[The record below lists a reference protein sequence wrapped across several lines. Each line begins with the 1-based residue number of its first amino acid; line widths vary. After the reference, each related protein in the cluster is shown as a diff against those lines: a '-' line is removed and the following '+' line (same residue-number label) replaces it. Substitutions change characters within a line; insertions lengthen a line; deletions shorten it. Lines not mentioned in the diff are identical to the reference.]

1 MTAVTRRFHNRGN
14 VIVTYTGDPIMTTIV
29 AGLAVLA
36 VFLLA
41 GYVVQ
46 RLSREAPA
54 MPDYCTD
61 DDIRRL
67 ALSGERVVALKWY
80 RQLHR
85 VDVREAV
92 AAVDKMTRKA
102 A

>member
-1 MTAVTRRFHNRGN
+1 
-14 VIVTYTGDPIMTTIV
+14 MTTFV

-46 RLSREAPA
+46 RLLREVPA

-61 DDIRRL
+61 EDIRRL
-67 ALSGERVVALKWY
+67 VLSGQRVVALKWY
-80 RQLHR
+80 RELHR

-92 AAVDKMTRKA
+92 AAVDAMTRKA

>member
-1 MTAVTRRFHNRGN
+1 MPAVTRRFHNRGN
-14 VIVTYTGDPIMTTIV
+14 VIVTDTGGPIMTTFV

-36 VFLLA
+36 VILLA

-46 RLSREAPA
+46 RLSREAPT

-61 DDIRRL
+61 EDIRRL
-67 ALSGERVVALKWY
+67 ALSGQRVVALKWY

-85 VDVREAV
+85 VDVREAI
-92 AAVDKMTRKA
+92 AAVDAMTRRA